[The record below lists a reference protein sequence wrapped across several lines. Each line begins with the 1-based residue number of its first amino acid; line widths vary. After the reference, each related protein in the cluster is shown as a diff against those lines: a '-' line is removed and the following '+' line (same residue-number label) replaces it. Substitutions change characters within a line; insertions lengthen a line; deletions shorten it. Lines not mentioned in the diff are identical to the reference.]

1 MEHVILADGN
11 EMTVEIPK
19 EEYRTLVEDSINFC
33 TLVHCLLRTAKLNW
47 DKTGFTFND
56 TAINAVMA
64 SMVPEE
70 YETMLADLQKEQEA
84 EKEEEQS

>member
-11 EMTVEIPK
+11 EMTVEILK

-47 DKTGFTFND
+47 DKTGFSFND

>member
-1 MEHVILADGN
+1 MDHVILADGN

-47 DKTGFTFND
+47 DKTGFSFND

-84 EKEEEQS
+84 GKEEEQS